1 MVVPQTVEKLYYHPT
16 GGVVRGGSPSDL
28 KMRFSRACT
37 AKTAPIKGWRGERRA
52 SESPYSQAKALEER
66 FRLEACRLFRH
77 ARERTMCRSEKYAK
91 PTRNGT

>member
-1 MVVPQTVEKLYYHPT
+1 MQKGCCDNATAFQTVEKLYYHPAW
-16 GGVVRGGSPSDL
+16 GVVRGESPSDL

-52 SESPYSQAKALEER
+52 SESPYAQAKALEER

-77 ARERTMCRSEKYAK
+77 AQRLLQ
-91 PTRNGT
+91 

>member
-1 MVVPQTVEKLYYHPT
+1 MQTASLRSAFQTVEKLYYHPT
-16 GGVVRGGSPSDL
+16 WGVVRGESPSDL

-66 FRLEACRLFRH
+66 FRLEACRYIDTLKERH
-77 ARERTMCRSEKYAK
+77 TGRSLL
-91 PTRNGT
+91 